1 MRENLGR
8 VGGRHPNDQRE
19 LVRGWKEGA
28 PIARGNWQ
36 RAGCGEVESLKH
48 GKKRR
53 RAVKVVM
60 VRKKQRGGTERSGS
74 AGTDGEG
81 VTPEQG

>member
-1 MRENLGR
+1 MTR
-8 VGGRHPNDQRE
+8 VNWSEGGEKGHLLPEETGKGQDVVSSKVFKR
-19 LVRGWKEGA
+19 
-28 PIARGNWQ
+28 
-36 RAGCGEVESLKH
+36 

-60 VRKKQRGGTERSGS
+60 VREKQCGGAERSGS